1 MQGLRVSEEKPASQ
15 HLFLCP
21 SDLFYSLK
29 FSFKKKE
36 LFVSNFDNYFLP
48 GVWDCL
54 FECFQECIV
63 LM

>member
-29 FSFKKKE
+29 FSFFKKRVVRKQ
-36 LFVSNFDNYFLP
+36 L
-48 GVWDCL
+48 
-54 FECFQECIV
+54 
-63 LM
+63 